1 MIDSLLVAQSN
12 YIGLRFNLNQC
23 GCNHYKGQI
32 EFLTMA
38 SNFAVVR
45 SRQPPPGGGLIGS
58 KSYNLQR
65 RDEEPIKTVGS
76 DLVNKL
82 CKCGETYPSL
92 IESFG
97 YNNHYKNSLGCD
109 NNKSG

>member
-1 MIDSLLVAQSN
+1 
-12 YIGLRFNLNQC
+12 
-23 GCNHYKGQI
+23 
-32 EFLTMA
+32 MA

-92 IESFG
+92 IERAQ
-97 YNNHYKNSLGCD
+97 HYTIIIKIASAGTTTNRGRNDNLVGSSSKNLFSGLTVLGIVCLRLLT
-109 NNKSG
+109 NFH